1 MNILVTGA
9 NGFLGQHLVKYLSA
23 PEYNVTATSRGVCRI
38 PQGIPH
44 NYFSIELTD
53 AEAVTNLGTAVNPQ
67 VIIHTAA
74 ISKPDECEKNKDFCL
89 QNNVEATRHL
99 LQAFDSITEPGK
111 LFIYLSTDF
120 VFGENGPHKEDDG
133 KEPLNFYGE
142 SKLMAEELVIKSGL
156 PYAIVRPVFIYGPVW
171 QGLRHSFLHWVK
183 NNLEQGK
190 QIKVVSD
197 QLRTPT
203 YVNDICT
210 GIECIIKQRNTG
222 IYHLAGKDVLSPY
235 EMAITTAEVLGLDGA
250 LIESVTSET
259 FPEPVLRAKRSGL
272 KIDKAQR
279 ELGYEPVS
287 FAEGVE
293 YSFGKVD

>member
-1 MNILVTGA
+1 M
-9 NGFLGQHLVKYLSA
+9 
-23 PEYNVTATSRGVCRI
+23 
-38 PQGIPH
+38 
-44 NYFSIELTD
+44 
-53 AEAVTNLGTAVNPQ
+53 
-67 VIIHTAA
+67 
-74 ISKPDECEKNKDFCL
+74 
-89 QNNVEATRHL
+89 
-99 LQAFDSITEPGK
+99 
-111 LFIYLSTDF
+111 
-120 VFGENGPHKEDDG
+120 
-133 KEPLNFYGE
+133 
-142 SKLMAEELVIKSGL
+142 
-156 PYAIVRPVFIYGPVW
+156 
-171 QGLRHSFLHWVK
+171 
-183 NNLEQGK
+183 
-190 QIKVVSD
+190 
-197 QLRTPT
+197 RTPT